1 MTDIYG
7 LSAAEVQ
14 LRTNAGHTN
23 AMRSK
28 TSRTF
33 GEIFRAH
40 VFTRFNGVLGVLF
53 VAVLIARSPGD
64 GLFGLVLLANSTI
77 GVIQEWSAKRKLD
90 ALAILHEQL
99 CTVIRDGTEKS
110 ISQNEIVIDD
120 VVAIKAGDQI
130 PADGT
135 VLSSHNLEI
144 NESNLTGE
152 SDSIAK
158 NTGDTLL
165 SGTIATAGYGFF
177 VTTSVGSDA
186 YAHRLAAEARI
197 FTRVPSEIQSSI
209 TKVLRWV
216 TWILVAVTP
225 LQIWSHFHK
234 ISEDGWQ
241 DHVVRITAGL
251 VGLVPEGL
259 VLLTTMAFL
268 SAALSLSRQNVLVQE
283 LPAVE
288 TLARVDVV
296 CIDKTG
302 TLTSGEM
309 HCDDIELLTT
319 GEISAAAPFALAALA
334 NDASANNTL
343 RAIHQK
349 YSDIPQWASTASVPF
364 DSARK
369 WKAESFQQYGSWF
382 LGAPEM
388 LWKQNDS
395 TASRV
400 AQLAGSGKR
409 VMLLC
414 HSPAEVVSHQLP
426 NDVAPIAI
434 VTLTEEIRSDAA
446 STLAYFVKQD
456 VRVIVISGDNPKTV
470 ESISH
475 SVGVDGIA
483 IDARTLGDSEEEM
496 INALRSSSIF
506 GRVTPEQK
514 RHMVLALQA
523 EGHVVAMTGDGVN
536 DALALKRA
544 EIGIAM
550 DNAAP
555 ATKAVAQLVLL
566 DGKFSHLPH
575 VLSEGRRVIGN
586 VERVANLFMAK
597 NAMSLV
603 VILGAALA
611 GITFPILPRQMTLL
625 SSVAIGIPAF
635 VLALGSNS
643 TRYQPGF
650 LRRIMLFAWPA
661 GAIAGAASMTTHL
674 WTGDDTGTAAT
685 VSALISFFAILAIQS
700 RPFRGWRLLLH
711 VGMMTMAASAFV
723 IAGFRNFFG
732 FSITSEIVW
741 KSLTCSIALFA
752 YVVVRARKDSQEV
765 L

>member
-1 MTDIYG
+1 MAGVNG
-7 LSAAEVQ
+7 LSTAEVRNRVAAG
-14 LRTNAGHTN
+14 RTNSTIN
-23 AMRSK
+23 N
-28 TSRTF
+28 TSRTL

-40 VFTRFNGVLGVLF
+40 VFTRFNAVLGILLL
-53 VAVLIARSPGD
+53 AVFIANSPGD
-64 GLFGLVLLANSTI
+64 GLFGFVLLANSTI
-77 GVIQEWSAKRKLD
+77 GVIQEWGAKRKLD
-90 ALAILHEQL
+90 SLTILYEQKS
-99 CTVIRDGTEKS
+99 TVIRDGLEVS
-110 ISQNEIVIDD
+110 ISQSEIVIDD
-120 VVAIKAGDQI
+120 VVSIRSGDQV
-130 PADGT
+130 PADGI
-135 VLSSHNLEI
+135 VLTSHNLEI

-152 SDSIAK
+152 SDSVSK
-158 NTGDTLL
+158 HVDDHVL
-165 SGTIATAGYGFF
+165 SGTIVTAGHGLF

-197 FTRVPSEIQSSI
+197 FTRVPSEIQTSI
-209 TKVLRWV
+209 TRVLTWV
-216 TWILVAVTP
+216 TWILLAVTP

-234 ISEDGWQ
+234 LSEDGWQ
-241 DHVVRITAGL
+241 EHVVRITAGL

-259 VLLTTMAFL
+259 VLLTTLAFL
-268 SAALSLSRQNVLVQE
+268 SAALSLSQQNVLVQE

-302 TLTSGEM
+302 TLTSGDM
-309 HCDDIELLTT
+309 QCDDLELLADDDLSL
-319 GEISAAAPFALAALA
+319 IASSALSALA
-334 NDASANNTL
+334 NDASPNNTL
-343 RAIHQK
+343 LAIQRK
-349 YSDIPQWASTASVPF
+349 FSLAPPWVEIASVPF

-369 WKAESFQQYGSWF
+369 WKSASYQNHGTWF

-388 LWKQNDS
+388 LWDREDNTS
-395 TASRV
+395 TRV
-400 AQLAGSGKR
+400 SELAHLGKR
-409 VMLLC
+409 VLLLC
-414 HSPAEVVSHQLP
+414 HSPVDSVNHQLP
-426 NDVAPIAI
+426 ADVVPVAI
-434 VTLTEEIRSDAA
+434 ITLSEQIRDDAA
-446 STLAYFVKQD
+446 TTLQYFAEQS

-475 SVGVDGIA
+475 SVGVTGTA
-483 IDARTLGDSEEEM
+483 TDAREIGASAEE
-496 INALRSSSIF
+496 IANALTTSSIF

-514 RHMVLALQA
+514 RQMVLALQSQ
-523 EGHVVAMTGDGVN
+523 GHVVAMTGDGVN

-597 NAMSLV
+597 NAMSLIA
-603 VILGAALA
+603 ILGAVLA

-635 VLALGSNS
+635 VLALGSNT

-661 GAIAGAASMTTHL
+661 GAISGAASVLAHL
-674 WTGDDTGTAAT
+674 WTDDNSGTAAT
-685 VSALISFFAILAIQS
+685 VTALITFFVILAIQS
-700 RPFRGWRLLLH
+700 RPLSEWRLLLLSA
-711 VGMMTMAASAFV
+711 MALLSTSAFV
-723 IAGFRNFFG
+723 VPPFSSFFD
-732 FSITSEIVW
+732 FSITSEILW
-741 KSLTCSIALFA
+741 KSAMCSSALVA
-752 YVVVRARKDSQEV
+752 YVVVRVRKDSQKV

>member
-1 MTDIYG
+1 MTG
-7 LSAAEVQ
+7 LSTTEVQ
-14 LRTNAGHTN
+14 LRIQAGHTN
-23 AMRSK
+23 STKNR
-28 TSRTF
+28 TSRTLS
-33 GEIFRAH
+33 EIFRAH
-40 VFTRFNGVLGVLF
+40 VFTRFNAVLGILLIAVF
-53 VAVLIARSPGD
+53 VANSPGD
-64 GLFGLVLLANSTI
+64 GLFGFVLLANSTI

-99 CTVIRDGTEKS
+99 FTVIRDGRAIS

-120 VVAIKAGDQI
+120 VVVIKAGDQI

-135 VLSSHNLEI
+135 VLLSNNLEI

-158 NTGDTLL
+158 ATGDVLL
-165 SGTIATAGYGFF
+165 SGTFATAGHGHFI
-177 VTTSVGSDA
+177 TTSVGSDA

-209 TKVLRWV
+209 TRVLTWV
-216 TWILVAVTP
+216 TWILLAVTP

-234 ISEDGWQ
+234 LSEDGWQ
-241 DHVVRITAGL
+241 EHVVRITAGL

-302 TLTSGEM
+302 TLTSGNM
-309 HCDDIELLTT
+309 NCDDIEILAT
-319 GEISAAAPFALAALA
+319 GEMSRIAASALAALA
-334 NDASANNTL
+334 NDESANNTL
-343 RAIHQK
+343 LSIQHK
-349 YSDIPQWASTASVPF
+349 YSEIPPWVSTTSVPF
-364 DSARK
+364 DSERK
-369 WKAESFQQYGSWF
+369 WKAKSFQQYGSWF

-395 TASRV
+395 TSSRV
-400 AQLAGSGKR
+400 SELAGSGKR

-414 HSPAEVVSHQLP
+414 HSPAQVVNHQLP
-426 NDVAPIAI
+426 SDVVPIAI

-446 STLAYFVKQD
+446 STLAYFAEQN
-456 VRVIVISGDNPKTV
+456 VRVIVISGDNAKTV

-483 IDARTLGDSEEEM
+483 IDARTLGDSDEEVAS
-496 INALRSSSIF
+496 ALRSSSIF

-514 RHMVLALQA
+514 RQMVAALQA
-523 EGHVVAMTGDGVN
+523 DGHVVAMTGDGVN
-536 DALALKRA
+536 DSLALKRA

-550 DNAAP
+550 NNAAP

-603 VILGAALA
+603 AILGAVLA
-611 GITFPILPRQMTLL
+611 GITFPIVPRQMTLL
-625 SSVAIGIPAF
+625 STVAIGIPAF
-635 VLALGSNS
+635 VLALGSNT
-643 TRYQPGF
+643 TRYKPGF

-661 GAIAGAASMTTHL
+661 GAIAGAVSVTTHL

-685 VSALISFFAILAIQS
+685 VSALISFFAILAFQS

-711 VGMMTMAASAFV
+711 MGMMAAAASTLV
-723 IAGFRNFFG
+723 IASFRDFFG

-741 KSLTCSIALFA
+741 KSLTCCSVLFA
-752 YVVVRARKDSQEV
+752 YVVVRVRKDSQEV

>member
-1 MTDIYG
+1 MTDIHG
-7 LSAAEVQ
+7 LSAAEVR

-23 AMRSK
+23 ATRST
-28 TSRTF
+28 TSRTL

-53 VAVLIARSPGD
+53 VAVLIAQSPGD

-90 ALAILHEQL
+90 ALAILHEHM
-99 CTVIRDGTEKS
+99 CSVMRDGTEIS
-110 ISQNEIVIDD
+110 IPQNEIVIDE
-120 VVAIKAGDQI
+120 VVVIKAGDQV

-152 SDSIAK
+152 SESIAK
-158 NTGDTLL
+158 NAGDTLL
-165 SGTIATAGYGFF
+165 SGTIATAGYGYF

-209 TKVLRWV
+209 TKVLKWV
-216 TWILVAVTP
+216 TWILLAVTP

-234 ISEDGWQ
+234 VSEDGWQ
-241 DHVVRITAGL
+241 EHIVRITAGL

-309 HCDDIELLTT
+309 NCGDIELLTT
-319 GEISAAAPFALAALA
+319 GELSAIASSALAALA

-343 RAIHQK
+343 RAIQRK
-349 YSDIPQWASTASVPF
+349 YSQVPPWVSTATVPF
-364 DSARK
+364 DSSRK
-369 WKAESFQQYGSWF
+369 WKAESFQHRGSWF

-395 TASRV
+395 ITSRV
-400 AQLAGSGKR
+400 AQLASSGKR

-414 HSPAEVVSHQLP
+414 HSPQEVVHHQLP
-426 NDVAPIAI
+426 SDVAPVAI

-446 STLAYFVKQD
+446 STLAYFAKQD

-483 IDARTLGDSEEEM
+483 VDARTLGESEEEM
-496 INALRSSSIF
+496 IDALRNASIF

-514 RHMVLALQA
+514 RHMVLALQK

-603 VILGAALA
+603 AILGAVLA

-635 VLALGSNS
+635 VLALGSNT
-643 TRYQPGF
+643 TRYRPGF

-661 GAIAGAASMTTHL
+661 GAIAGAVSITTHL

-685 VSALISFFAILAIQS
+685 VGALMSFFAILAVQS
-700 RPFRGWRLLLH
+700 RPFNGWRLLLH
-711 VGMMTMAASAFV
+711 VGMMATAASTFV

-741 KSLTCSIALFA
+741 KSLLCTSPVLVLIFA
-752 YVVVRARKDSQEV
+752 RTRKWLQEV